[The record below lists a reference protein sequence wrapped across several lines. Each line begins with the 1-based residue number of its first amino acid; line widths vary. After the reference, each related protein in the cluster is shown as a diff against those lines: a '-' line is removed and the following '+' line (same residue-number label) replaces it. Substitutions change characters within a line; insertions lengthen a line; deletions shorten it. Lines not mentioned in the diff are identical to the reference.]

1 MSRPQTPPSSVSPPS
16 VVGTGVAALAAAV
29 PPPPPPPSSG
39 TTPNGVPTIQAQTQQ
54 PQSGYLNLL
63 AHLSAQRK
71 AESDLELAAAIEQQR
86 RPSLKNN
93 SAHEATTATLITS
106 AGLSPP
112 PYLPDIKEESATKR
126 TQMWLAQLGRYRQ
139 KSFQDE
145 MDRNHDE
152 LWEEQ
157 IAKVKQCPVRSPI
170 EPIEIT
176 LDQDENSTAEN
187 NNTNEN
193 AAAAEEVRGGLK
205 PKLEDSSSTNPA
217 NLPAP
222 PTTAAAVAV
231 TTPAR
236 KLANFKEFQGISSR
250 NQGMIPLMMSALEC
264 YPPPRRPSSPP
275 PAATGKSENNNII
288 SNLITTRPATPV
300 SPSPRASPMPRPV
313 GPHHHPIRNV
323 ISIKTSAISR
333 VENHPR
339 TFSLN
344 LEINNNNPI
353 SDDGADHHEEQSQH
367 HREHQQNQPRI
378 NRHIPVPVIPTS
390 RGLAENPPP
399 MKRRLLEIPE
409 DDLASPPAV
418 VVHAGTTEQHN
429 ELLPSAVGQ
438 DDLEVKVNS
447 PAGLASAA
455 SKTDGATAAAVVPV
469 TKVEDSSVLKSLL
482 MDRLPRKRSLSPAI
496 KATITNPSK
505 KRPSITNGDSDI
517 LRKRLLGLKTEN
529 PAPDVVLAGGAAMAI
544 KPRFQ
549 PPSATITSE
558 QQQQHQVA
566 SVQQHLVHH
575 HHRDGPPPPSSN
587 PVDLTKVEG
596 HQLLHHHAL
605 PNGHAGQLDNNNLNN
620 NNVNVMNGAEFEP
633 GVIQQRSAHHPS
645 IVNKQLIQQVQQPA
659 PPAKSYTQTSVL
671 KHLLYRYTNSE
682 VDEVQQH

>member
-16 VVGTGVAALAAAV
+16 VVGTGFAAAAAPP

-39 TTPNGVPTIQAQTQQ
+39 TPSGGTQVPPPQ

-71 AESDLELAAAIEQQR
+71 AESDLELAAIEQR
-86 RPSLKNN
+86 RPSLKN
-93 SAHEATTATLITS
+93 SEATLITS
-106 AGLSPP
+106 GPP

-176 LDQDENSTAEN
+176 LEDDST
-187 NNTNEN
+187 EN
-193 AAAAEEVRGGLK
+193 ATAAEEVRGGLK
-205 PKLEDSSSTNPA
+205 PKLEAGIPTP
-217 NLPAP
+217 PAP
-222 PTTAAAVAV
+222 VAPPAPTLAPPV
-231 TTPAR
+231 R
-236 KLANFKEFQGISSR
+236 KLAPR
-250 NQGMIPLMMSALEC
+250 GMIPLMMSALEC

-275 PAATGKSENNNII
+275 ANAASTPAKENA
-288 SNLITTRPATPV
+288 NLIRPATPV
-300 SPSPRASPMPRPV
+300 SPRASPRP
-313 GPHHHPIRNV
+313 PIRNV

-333 VENHPR
+333 VENQPR

-353 SDDGADHHEEQSQH
+353 SEVIADDERHHE
-367 HREHQQNQPRI
+367 QQQPQPRI

-409 DDLASPPAV
+409 DDLVVASPVVPPSNAV
-418 VVHAGTTEQHN
+418 RAGGVAEHD
-429 ELLPSAVGQ
+429 ELLPTAAGQ
-438 DDLEVKVNS
+438 LDLEVKVNS
-447 PAGLASAA
+447 PVA
-455 SKTDGATAAAVVPV
+455 SKTTTDGAAVPA
-469 TKVEDSSVLKSLL
+469 KVEDSSVLKSLL
-482 MDRLPRKRSLSPAI
+482 MDRLPRKRPLSPIEA
-496 KATITNPSK
+496 P
-505 KRPSITNGDSDI
+505 KRPSISGDSDI

-529 PAPDVVLAGGAAMAI
+529 PDVVLAGGPHPNPPTVAAAAAALAI

-558 QQQQHQVA
+558 HQVA
-566 SVQQHLVHH
+566 VRHLVHQ
-575 HHRDGPPPPSSN
+575 DGSSN
-587 PVDLTKVEG
+587 PVDLTKEG
-596 HQLLHHHAL
+596 QL
-605 PNGHAGQLDNNNLNN
+605 PPHAGQLDL
-620 NNVNVMNGAEFEP
+620 NVNVMNGAEFEP
-633 GVIQQRSAHHPS
+633 DVIQQRSAS
-645 IVNKQLIQQVQQPA
+645 FVNKQHQQQQP
-659 PPAKSYTQTSVL
+659 PTKSYTQTSVL

-682 VDEVQQH
+682 VDDQAGKNCSSQLQQQH

>member
-16 VVGTGVAALAAAV
+16 VVGTGGAALAAAA

-39 TTPNGVPTIQAQTQQ
+39 TTLPSGVPTTIQAPPTQQ

-71 AESDLELAAAIEQQR
+71 AESDLELAAAIEQQQR

-93 SAHEATTATLITS
+93 SAAHEATAAATLP

-187 NNTNEN
+187 NITNEN
-193 AAAAEEVRGGLK
+193 ADAAAEEVRGGLK
-205 PKLEDSSSTNPA
+205 PKLEDSSSTNPGPA
-217 NLPAP
+217 IAILPA
-222 PTTAAAVAV
+222 
-231 TTPAR
+231 PAR

-313 GPHHHPIRNV
+313 GPNHHPIRNV

-353 SDDGADHHEEQSQH
+353 SDDGTDHQEEQSQH

-418 VVHAGTTEQHN
+418 VVHAGTTEQHD

-455 SKTDGATAAAVVPV
+455 SKTDGAATAVVPV

-558 QQQQHQVA
+558 QQQVA

-575 HHRDGPPPPSSN
+575 HNHRDGPPPPPSSN

-605 PNGHAGQLDNNNLNN
+605 PHGHAGQLDNNNLNNN

-659 PPAKSYTQTSVL
+659 HPAKSYTQTSVL